1 MNKSG
6 NVDES
11 FSFSLRDSGAS
22 LLRKEELRATPSKM
36 KIYNNNLKGSGAP
49 KTILLKKKRGDIGIT
64 KYLPSFSKE

>member
-11 FSFSLRDSGAS
+11 FSLRS
-22 LLRKEELRATPSKM
+22 PSKM
-36 KIYNNNLKGSGAP
+36 KIYNNNLKRSGAP
-49 KTILLKKKRGDIGIT
+49 KTILLKKKIGDIGIT